1 MLVSLCYDV
10 IVAPCLPGNDPL
22 SSSPRPAEVPCLL
35 ARGWLTSNKVLR
47 SKRTVVFRPSRYL
60 ARIMRINPVQ
70 RQSLISLVS
79 TLGLT
84 AVGFLAT
91 MYFAH
96 TVGPSILGAYFLF
109 VAYFSIFNLLGDGG
123 FGNAAVKRISEGEDQ
138 GAYFSAFILLRVMLM
153 AVSVGFLFIARPYLT
168 DLTSSGIFLWL
179 VLALVV
185 SVFSSI
191 TANGV
196 YGRGKVGVNQISG
209 LINNLV
215 RISIQVIAVIL
226 GYGLAGLAG
235 GFVAGILAAGFF
247 NLRFLD
253 LTPAPFRRSHL
264 SSLFAFSFWIFL
276 SASGYLVFSY
286 ADTVLISYFMTET
299 DVGIYRVALQLT
311 SIATFVTLALH
322 TTLYPKISYWGRQQ
336 DLVSVERALA
346 RAFTYSLLLAVPVV
360 AGGWILGERL
370 LYFFYG
376 AAFSAGAG
384 ALAILLPVQ
393 VAHVFMYLQ
402 TMCLNALDRPQD
414 SFWVTATAVTANVVL
429 NILLIPAYGIVG
441 ASAATLVTMV
451 LNAVLAH
458 RALSRSIRVRIEP
471 RAVGHIVLAA
481 IVMVAAVAAYSFII
495 PLSNVLVVLGAVGL
509 GGLVYFRVLLKF
521 DRGIH
526 DELEGLA
533 RKLGIPW
540 PEGL

>member
-1 MLVSLCYDV
+1 MTLSWRAAPLFQDTKICPARLWSL
-10 IVAPCLPGNDPL
+10 
-22 SSSPRPAEVPCLL
+22 LL
-35 ARGWLTSNKVLR
+35 LWLTSNKVSRGETLA
-47 SKRTVVFRPSRYL
+47 VFRPSRYL

-70 RQSLISLVS
+70 RQSLISLGS
-79 TLGLT
+79 TIGLT

-123 FGNAAVKRISEGEDQ
+123 FGSAAVKRISEGEDQ
-138 GAYFSAFILLRVMLM
+138 GAFFSAFILLRVMLM
-153 AVSVGFLFIARPYLT
+153 AVSVGFLFVAQPYLT
-168 DLTSSGIFLWL
+168 DLTASGVFPWL
-179 VLALVV
+179 VVALVV
-185 SVFSSI
+185 SVFTSI

-209 LINNLV
+209 LINNLARV
-215 RISIQVIAVIL
+215 VVQVAAVIL

-235 GFVAGILAAGFF
+235 GFVAGLLAAGLI
-247 NLRFLD
+247 NYHFLD
-253 LTPAPFRRSHL
+253 LAPAPFRWSHI
-264 SSLFAFSFWIFL
+264 SSLFAFSFWTFL

-286 ADTVLISYFMTET
+286 ADTILISYFMTET

-311 SIATFVTLALH
+311 SVATFVTLALH
-322 TTLYPKISYWGRQQ
+322 TTLYPKVSYWGKQH
-336 DLVSVERALA
+336 DLSSVEGALA

-376 AAFSAGAG
+376 AVFATGAE
-384 ALAILLPVQ
+384 ALAILLLVQ

-414 SFWVTATAVTANVVL
+414 SFRVTAVAVTANVVL

-441 ASAATLVTMV
+441 ASLATLVTMV
-451 LNAVLAH
+451 LNATLAH
-458 RALSRSIRVRIEP
+458 RALSRSIRVRMEP

-481 IVMVAAVAAYSFII
+481 LAMAAVIIVYSFVI
-495 PLSNVLVVLGAVGL
+495 PLSNVFGVLGAVGL
-509 GGLVYFRVLLKF
+509 GGLVYFLLLLRI